1 VPGRYAIIPR
11 AFTGDQAIPKTPD
24 PAARPYRPSEEQTA
38 LLPEVSGNAINGLG
52 ETALRRP
59 SPIYWHHPSTI
70 AHGRVMTWMIERTS
84 REQPTVD
91 RLHEKFGGR
100 GPARPAP
107 IAEARSEDTREGW
120 TARVKGFALAHE
132 ADLVGV
138 ARLDPDW
145 VFEGYEVTAD
155 WIIVLGVAMDQPR
168 LAAVWPEAA
177 SVEEVMA
184 AYNRGD
190 RAAKALADHIRGQ
203 GWEAHGH
210 GGPIAGPVTMIP
222 AALACG
228 FGELGKHGSIINRH
242 YGSSFRLA
250 AVTTS
255 LPLVADAPDV
265 FGADDFCASCQVCA
279 RACPP
284 AAIAHEKQTVRGVS
298 KWYVDF
304 DNCVPYFN
312 ETYGCGICIAVCP
325 WSLPGTAPRLAEK
338 MARRKAGKT

>member
-1 VPGRYAIIPR
+1 MS
-11 AFTGDQAIPKTPD
+11 PKSPD
-24 PAARPYRPSEEQTA
+24 PAARPYQPSDEQMR
-38 LLPEVSGNAINGLG
+38 LLPDVSGNAINGLG
-52 ETALRRP
+52 ETAVRRP
-59 SPIYWHHPSTI
+59 SPIYWHHHAKI
-70 AHGRVMTWMIERTS
+70 AHGPVMKWMLERTS
-84 REQPTVD
+84 REQPSVD

-100 GPARPAP
+100 GPAEPAP
-107 IAEARSEDTREGW
+107 LAQSRIENTPKDW
-120 TARVKGFALAHE
+120 TAQVKAFAVTNE
-132 ADLVGV
+132 ADLVGI
-138 ARLDPDW
+138 ARIDPNW
-145 VFEGYEVTAD
+145 VFEGYELSHK
-155 WIIVLGVAMDQPR
+155 WIIVLGITMDQLR

-184 AYNRGD
+184 GYNRGD

-203 GWEAHGH
+203 GWEAEGH
-210 GGPIAGPVTMIP
+210 GGPIAGPLTMIP

-228 FGELGKHGSIINRH
+228 FGELGKHGSIINRT

-255 LPLVADAPDV
+255 LPLVADAPDI

-284 AAIAHEKQTVRGVS
+284 QAIAHDKQTVRGTR

-304 DNCVPYFN
+304 DKCVPYFN

-325 WSLPGTAPRLAEK
+325 WSRPGTAPRLAEK
-338 MARRKAGKT
+338 MSRRKNEKA

>member
-52 ETALRRP
+52 ERAVRRP

-100 GPARPAP
+100 GPARPAS